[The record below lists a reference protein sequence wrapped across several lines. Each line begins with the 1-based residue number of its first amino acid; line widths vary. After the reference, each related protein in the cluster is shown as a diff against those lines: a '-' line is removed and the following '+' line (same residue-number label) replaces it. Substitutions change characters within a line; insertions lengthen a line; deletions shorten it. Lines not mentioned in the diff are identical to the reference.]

1 VFPAITHPHKQHRF
15 LLDLL
20 AGAAT
25 GTRWAD
31 PELMLV
37 LPGGRG
43 RADDDVAAAIA
54 RRRLG
59 DRVVRPGRVPAADRD
74 GLVAAA
80 EALVFPSQYEGFG
93 APVLEAMALGT
104 PVVVS
109 DLAALPEVAGD
120 AAVIREL
127 HHDAWV
133 GALDEVAD
141 RRDELI
147 AAGRTR
153 AAAFTTT
160 ASGAALAAAYRR
172 ACDAGPAHR
181 PTRRPRTARP
191 ERRLKLIVLGPH
203 FEPDTAPTGK
213 VLSRIVH
220 ELGERDHELHV
231 VAALPWYRRHA
242 VEDGWSGR
250 LVRTDRADWGRV
262 RRVHPFPGS
271 DRRNLARRAAG
282 FAGFSVLAG
291 WAGLAAAGWFR
302 RVDAVIAMSPPLT
315 MGATGRIVAW
325 AHRAPLVFNIQ
336 DVFPDAAVETGAI
349 TDRRVIAVARW
360 LERRSYRWADAVT
373 VLSDDLR
380 ANVVAKI
387 PAARAATVH
396 TIPNFVDTDRI
407 RPADRMTAYRA
418 ELGLGAGAVVLYA
431 GNIGFSQSLELMLEA
446 ARRRPSVS
454 FLINGDGSAR
464 AELERRATELVNVH
478 FAGFVPEE
486 RLVELLATG
495 DVHVVALR
503 RGLGAVSVPSKTYSI
518 LAAGRPVIA
527 AIDPG
532 TEVPRIL
539 VASGAGVA
547 VAPEDPDA
555 FVAALDELLDDPGRA
570 AAMGRAGRAWVTGAA
585 SPASVAARYE
595 QLVGDLQAAR
605 APRRAR

>member
-1 VFPAITHPHKQHRF
+1 
-15 LLDLL
+15 
-20 AGAAT
+20 
-25 GTRWAD
+25 
-31 PELMLV
+31 
-37 LPGGRG
+37 
-43 RADDDVAAAIA
+43 
-54 RRRLG
+54 
-59 DRVVRPGRVPAADRD
+59 
-74 GLVAAA
+74 
-80 EALVFPSQYEGFG
+80 
-93 APVLEAMALGT
+93 
-104 PVVVS
+104 
-109 DLAALPEVAGD
+109 
-120 AAVIREL
+120 
-127 HHDAWV
+127 
-133 GALDEVAD
+133 
-141 RRDELI
+141 
-147 AAGRTR
+147 
-153 AAAFTTT
+153 
-160 ASGAALAAAYRR
+160 
-172 ACDAGPAHR
+172 
-181 PTRRPRTARP
+181 
-191 ERRLKLIVLGPH
+191 VLGPH

-220 ELGERDHELHV
+220 ELGERGHELHV

-291 WAGLAAAGWFR
+291 WAGLAAGGWFR

-315 MGATGRIVAW
+315 MGLTGRVVAW

-349 TDRRVIAVARW
+349 TDRRVIAAARG

-380 ANVVAKI
+380 ANVIAKI
-387 PAARAATVH
+387 PGSRAATVH

-407 RPADRMTAYRA
+407 RPADRMTPYRA
-418 ELGLGAGAVVLYA
+418 ELGLGAGPVVLYA

-446 ARRRPSVS
+446 ARRRPNVT

-464 AELERRATELVNVH
+464 TELERRAAALANVR
-478 FAGFVPEE
+478 FAGFVPDD

-518 LAAGRPVIA
+518 LAAGRPVLA

-539 VASGAGVA
+539 AASGAGVA

-555 FVAALDELLDDPGRA
+555 FVAALEELLEDPERA

-605 APRRAR
+605 APRRARWSGRLRR